1 MTKLDEIG
9 CPISSSIDV
18 YESSKNPETLECH
31 SSLFCALSQPKSF
44 KLVQYQANHV
54 NSEAMTPKLEE
65 TFVKEEKP
73 LKL

>member
-1 MTKLDEIG
+1 MCMKLA
-9 CPISSSIDV
+9 
-18 YESSKNPETLECH
+18 H
-31 SSLFCALSQPKSF
+31 SLLCALSQTKSF

-65 TFVKEEKP
+65 TYVKEEKL